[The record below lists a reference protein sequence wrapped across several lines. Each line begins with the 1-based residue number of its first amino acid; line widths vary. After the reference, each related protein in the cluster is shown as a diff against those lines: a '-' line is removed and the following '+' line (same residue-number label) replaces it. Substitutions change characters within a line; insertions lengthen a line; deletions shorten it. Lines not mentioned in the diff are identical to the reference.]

1 MDYGLT
7 WEQVKALANLERVP
21 REILEKQIAESGG
34 DHDLVMRLARACVR
48 DNKLVEA
55 LTHYDH
61 AELLGHLDAHTE
73 RRVVAGHVGDFPD
86 HAGAVQ
92 A

>member
-7 WEQVKALANLERVP
+7 WEQVKALANLERAP
-21 REILEKQIAESGG
+21 RETLERQVAEGGG
-34 DHDLVMRLARACVR
+34 DAELEMRLARACVR

-55 LTHYDH
+55 LAHYDH
-61 AELLGHLDAHTE
+61 AELLGHLDAHAE
-73 RRVVAGHVGDFPD
+73 RRLVAGHVGDFPD
-86 HAGAVQ
+86 HEGVVQ